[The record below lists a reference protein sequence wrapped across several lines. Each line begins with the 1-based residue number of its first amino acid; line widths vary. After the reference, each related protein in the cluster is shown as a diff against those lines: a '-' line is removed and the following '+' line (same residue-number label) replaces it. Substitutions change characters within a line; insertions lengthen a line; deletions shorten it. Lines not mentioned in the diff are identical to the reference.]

1 MPTRAHDDKT
11 GPGEIRSAFA
21 CEQRQVQ
28 TGIDAVI
35 VDNVLAIR
43 KGLTDDEAKKLQKKA
58 EKAILTA
65 ANGVEVK
72 NGVHNEVTNGKG
84 E

>member
-1 MPTRAHDDKT
+1 M
-11 GPGEIRSAFA
+11 
-21 CEQRQVQ
+21 
-28 TGIDAVI
+28 I